1 MHCTQTKNCNKVK
14 LYPLYPWLQNVFIVA
29 CFHAVSAT
37 GCWTTSTWDGP
48 ANLWISAAVSSVFKV
63 LHGTIVACWRLVHIF
78 VADYLTVISVLL
90 WCLKSIWHGKRT
102 RVFVGLSC
110 KNKTESKILR
120 VFLQYIVQV
129 AAIQEFWESV
139 FNGFMVISSN
149 GQLDISTLLSG
160 VKCESGESLSC
171 ILTSGTFV
179 IWLWNTFVIF
189 RAWKYII
196 DPGKRSLAKQQRT
209 NSRSTVYLLS
219 SFCYHITFISR
230 LLDESC
236 NLKHLHYF
244 TWADLIC

>member
-1 MHCTQTKNCNKVK
+1 MLKACSYFCCRLLDCHIRFA
-14 LYPLYPWLQNVFIVA
+14 LVFEVYMA
-29 CFHAVSAT
+29 WQRT
-37 GCWTTSTWDGP
+37 
-48 ANLWISAAVSSVFKV
+48 
-63 LHGTIVACWRLVHIF
+63 
-78 VADYLTVISVLL
+78 
-90 WCLKSIWHGKRT
+90 T

-129 AAIQEFWESV
+129 AAVQEFWESV

-149 GQLDISTLLSG
+149 GQLDVSTLLSG

-209 NSRSTVYLLS
+209 NSRSTV
-219 SFCYHITFISR
+219 
-230 LLDESC
+230 
-236 NLKHLHYF
+236 
-244 TWADLIC
+244 